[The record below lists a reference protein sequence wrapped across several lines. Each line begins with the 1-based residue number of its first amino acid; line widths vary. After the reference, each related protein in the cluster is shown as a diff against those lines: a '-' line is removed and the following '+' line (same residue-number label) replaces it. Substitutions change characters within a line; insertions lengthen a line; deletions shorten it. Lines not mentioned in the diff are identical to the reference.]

1 MKENIFNKPARVF
14 LSFLVLGIIAALLV
28 GFLTFKPC
36 PQFGFSDNKFSLGK
50 FSSEEELRNFIQ
62 ERKSFFGGDYL
73 SSISGIRDFLPQ
85 MEVNFSTEEKSAAGA
100 EEPERFS
107 QTNIQVEGIDEPD
120 IVKTDGKNIYFSSQ
134 GYYRW
139 IEPIPLL
146 KEKAFPEE
154 EEMTIIPP
162 RWNYKTRIIKS
173 FPPEQLAELSSID
186 KQGQLLLADNFL
198 IIFSGNKIYGYQV
211 SDPQKPEKKWEISLR
226 KRTYLVGARL
236 YNNKLYLVTGTS
248 IYDYN
253 PCPIKPLEINDE
265 VISVKCADIYYPQ
278 ILFDPTVSYTSFII
292 DPQTGKR
299 ERSITFLGSRQG
311 IVYMSKN
318 NLYITYPSYQDV
330 FFFMKNF
337 ILETGEDIFP
347 SEIIE
352 KVKKLDGYDIS
363 AQAKM
368 TELEIILRRFKL
380 SLDEDEALKV
390 ENELENRMEKYWK
403 EHIRDLEKTAI
414 IKISLGDFVIEATG
428 EVPGHIINQ
437 FSLDENSGYFRVAT
451 TIGRFFFPYYFRF
464 NTQREE
470 KNDVYVLDEKLNIVG
485 AIKDLGVGE
494 RIYSVRFLG
503 DRGYVVTFKQIDP
516 FFVIDLSNPQNPQ
529 VRGELKIP
537 GYSSYLHPIENNL
550 ILGIGREGGN
560 VKISLFDVS
569 DAANPQE
576 RSKYILKEYWSE
588 ILNNHHAFLLDEKHK
603 IFFIPAGRGGYI
615 FDYNQKNLKLLKAI
629 KIDNLKRAIY
639 INDYLYV
646 IGEKELVVLDEN
658 AWNRVNNLE
667 YQD

>member
-14 LSFLVLGIIAALLV
+14 LAFLVFGIIAALLV

-36 PQFGFSDNKFSLGK
+36 PHFSSSDNKFSLGK
-50 FSSEEELRNFIQ
+50 FSSEEELKNFIQ
-62 ERKSFFGGDYL
+62 ERKSFFGRDYL
-73 SSISGIRDFLPQ
+73 SSISGIREFLSQ
-85 MEVNFSTEEKSAAGA
+85 MEVNLPTEEKSAAGA
-100 EEPERFS
+100 GEPERFS

-120 IVKTDGKNIYFSSQ
+120 IVKTDGKNIYFSSES
-134 GYYRW
+134 YYRW

-146 KEKAFPEE
+146 EKTLPEE
-154 EEMTIIPP
+154 KMSIIPP
-162 RWNYKTRIIKS
+162 RWNYKTRIIKA
-173 FPPEQLAELSSID
+173 FPPKQLEELTSID
-186 KQGQLLLADNFL
+186 KQGQLLLVDNFL

-236 YNNKLYLVTGTS
+236 YNKKLYLVTGTS

-253 PCPIKPLEINDE
+253 PCPIKPLEINNE

-278 ILFDPTVSYTSFII
+278 ILFEPTVSYTSFII

-299 ERSITFLGSRQG
+299 ERNITFLGSRQG
-311 IVYMSKN
+311 IIYMSKN

-330 FFFMKNF
+330 FSFMKNF

-347 SEIIE
+347 PEIIE

-363 AQAKM
+363 TQAKM

-390 ENELENRMEKYWK
+390 ENELANRMEEYWK

-414 IKISLGDFVIEATG
+414 VKISLRDFVIEAVG
-428 EVPGHIINQ
+428 EVSGHILNQ
-437 FSLDENSGYFRVAT
+437 FSLDEDNGYFRVAT
-451 TIGRFFFPYYFRF
+451 TIGRFSFPYYFRF

-503 DRGYVVTFKQIDP
+503 NRGYVVTFKQIDP
-516 FFVIDLSNPQNPQ
+516 FFVIDLSDPKNPQ
-529 VRGELKIP
+529 VKGELKIP
-537 GYSSYLHPIENNL
+537 GYSSYLHPIEDNL
-550 ILGIGREGGN
+550 ILGIGREGSN

-569 DAANPQE
+569 DATNPQE
-576 RSKYILKEYWSE
+576 ISKYTLKEYWSE
-588 ILNNHHAFLLDEKHK
+588 ILNNHHAFLLDKKHK

-615 FDYNQKNLKLLKAI
+615 FDYSQKNLKLLKAI
-629 KIDNLKRAIY
+629 EIDNPKRAIY
-639 INDYLYV
+639 IDDYLYI
-646 IGEKELVVLDEN
+646 IGEKELVVVDEN
-658 AWNRVNNLE
+658 IWERVNSLE